1 MGVSQQKMID
11 VLILHHDELVNYI
24 NVRFKNRNFAMEV
37 IQETCLRLLTK
48 KSDDFDHVTAPL
60 PLLKRI
66 SMHLAIDL
74 YRRDQLIGQYFDH
87 TAEFSDLVE
96 EVEPEKFTLP
106 ELSLAKYQYEKML
119 LEAIKA
125 LPTVCQDVFIL
136 TQLYHLTQVETAEQL
151 GISRGMVVRH
161 LGRALQDLIPALFKQ
176 DEQ

>member
-1 MGVSQQKMID
+1 MGISQQKMIN
-11 VLILHHDELVNYI
+11 VLVIHHDELVNYI
-24 NVRFKNRNFAMEV
+24 NARFGNRNFAMEV
-37 IQETCLRLLTK
+37 VQETCLRLLSK

-87 TAEFSDLVE
+87 TAELSDVVE
-96 EVEPEKFTLP
+96 EVELEKFTLP
-106 ELSLAKYQYEKML
+106 ELCLAKYQYEKML
-119 LEAIKA
+119 LQAIKA

-151 GISRGMVVRH
+151 GISRGMVARH
-161 LGRALQDLIPALFKQ
+161 LGRALQSLIPVLFEQ
-176 DEQ
+176 DDQ